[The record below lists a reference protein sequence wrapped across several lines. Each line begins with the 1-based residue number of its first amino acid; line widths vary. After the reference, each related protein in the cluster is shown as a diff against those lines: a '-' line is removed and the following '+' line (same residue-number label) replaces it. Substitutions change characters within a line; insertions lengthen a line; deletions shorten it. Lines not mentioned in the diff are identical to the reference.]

1 MTRPR
6 LSYLSA
12 ADRERVHEQVV
23 RVLEEVGV
31 GYNTPEAIELLAA
44 AGAAVD
50 RERLTAKVPW
60 ELVERCL
67 ALCPRQVL
75 LAGRDPAHDVVVGDG
90 SLTFC
95 TDGTG
100 TYMLD
105 DVTGERSEGSA
116 DALRTVMRLFD
127 ALPEVDYAWPS
138 ISARDLD
145 PLTAGLEIEA
155 ISLAHCSKHVQDEVR
170 DPAHAAPLIEILEA
184 IAGASLWDRPVFST
198 IDCTVAPLQHERE
211 MTEATMALARA
222 GVPVLI
228 LPMPLAGTTSPITVL
243 GTSIVLLA
251 ELLSAVVLFQ
261 LAQPGSRLIAGVGAG
276 VADMRT
282 GLYLAGTPECGI
294 INVIGIE
301 MSHFYGLPVLGS
313 AIAADAKV
321 SDHQAGAE
329 GMLTGMACALA
340 GADTMLAFGL
350 VDGAQ
355 SVSLAKTILDC
366 DTVGA
371 LKRLLRDQEVS
382 AAETLVDDLVAVG
395 IGGHFLAR
403 RSTRERS
410 RGGELWRPRVWQRQ
424 SYEQHEDASL
434 VAEAAAR
441 ARELLEAHQVPPL
454 ADDVAREVD
463 AVIERHARS
472 VGASGDRVR
481 WGEEA

>member
-1 MTRPR
+1 
-6 LSYLSA
+6 
-12 ADRERVHEQVV
+12 
-23 RVLEEVGV
+23 
-31 GYNTPEAIELLAA
+31 
-44 AGAAVD
+44 
-50 RERLTAKVPW
+50 
-60 ELVERCL
+60 
-67 ALCPRQVL
+67 
-75 LAGRDPAHDVVVGDG
+75 
-90 SLTFC
+90 
-95 TDGTG
+95 
-100 TYMLD
+100 MLD

-116 DALRTVMRLFD
+116 AALRTVMRLFD

-155 ISLAHCSKHVQDEVR
+155 ISLASCSKHVQDEVR
-170 DPAHAAPLIEILEA
+170 DPAHAAPLIEIFEA
-184 IAGASLWDRPVFST
+184 IAGGSLWERPIFST

-211 MTEATMALARA
+211 MTEATIALARA

-261 LAQPGSRLIAGVGAG
+261 LAKPGCRLISGVGAG

-282 GLYLAGTPECGI
+282 GLYLAGTPECGLV
-294 INVIGIE
+294 NVAGIE

-313 AIAADAKV
+313 AVTADAKV
-321 SDHQAGAE
+321 SNHQAGAE

-350 VDGAQ
+350 TDGAQ
-355 SVSLAKTILDC
+355 SVSLAKAVLDG

-371 LKRLLRDQEVS
+371 LKRLVRAQEMNEAQALIS
-382 AAETLVDDLVAVG
+382 DLVEVG
-395 IGGHFLAR
+395 VGGHFLAR

-424 SYEQHEDASL
+424 SYEQYDDLSL
-434 VAEAAAR
+434 LEEAAGV
-441 ARELLEAHQVPPL
+441 ARELLATHEVPPL
-454 ADDVAREVD
+454 REDVTREIDDVIRRYARL
-463 AVIERHARS
+463 
-472 VGASGDRVR
+472 VGAPENRVSWR
-481 WGEEA
+481 EGP